1 MQTARKLV
9 RLALVI
15 ALTVPL
21 VSCAFFDQLGAMRT
35 FKDANTFYQRGDYEQ
50 AIEEYMAC
58 LLYTSDAADE

>member
-1 MQTARKLV
+1 MQTAHKLV

-50 AIEEYMAC
+50 AIE
-58 LLYTSDAADE
+58 